1 MSQPPEYP
9 GTPADPHGSEQNNPP
24 GYPPPPGATPPNYG
38 APPPNYGAP
47 PPNYGGTPPGYGA
60 PPPGY
65 GAPPPGYGAPPPGY
79 GAPPPGYGQPPGYGA
94 PSKPPIIVLDGFNW
108 AWNTFTRN
116 AVALIVPTLVYGLLI
131 GVATALIAL
140 SQNIGATGTTS
151 DDYDVTFTTNLTGPG
166 YGLLALGYLIA
177 YAVSAFAQS
186 AFLSGCLDLA
196 DGRAVTIGSFFRPR
210 NLGMVF
216 LAVLIVEVL
225 TSIASALCF
234 VPGLVLGIFTQ
245 FTAAFVIDRSESAIK
260 GFTSSFSLAG
270 SNFVNALLV
279 WLIAFASILVG
290 FLLCGVGLL
299 VAVPLVALLIIYAY
313 RRLSGGQ
320 VVPVPPPGYQPGP
333 PPGPQPV

>member
-1 MSQPPEYP
+1 M
-9 GTPADPHGSEQNNPP
+9 GTRTRELSKDVG
-24 GYPPPPGATPPNYG
+24 
-38 APPPNYGAP
+38 
-47 PPNYGGTPPGYGA
+47 

-65 GAPPPGYGAPPPGY
+65 GAPP
-79 GAPPPGYGQPPGYGA
+79 
-94 PSKPPIIVLDGFNW
+94 KRPIIVLDGFTW

-116 AVALIVPTLVYGLLI
+116 AVALIVPALAYGLLI
-131 GVATALIAL
+131 GAAAALITL
-140 SQNIGATGTTS
+140 SQNMSATSSS
-151 DDYDVTFTTNLTGPG
+151 DDYDFTFTTNLTGPG

-196 DGRAVTIGSFFRPR
+196 DGRAVTIGSFFKPR

-234 VPGLVLGIFTQ
+234 IPGLVLGIFTQ
-245 FTAAFVIDRSESAIK
+245 FTVPFVIDRSESAIK

-279 WLIAFASILVG
+279 WLIAFVSVIIGA
-290 FLLCGVGLL
+290 LLCGVGLL
-299 VAVPLVALLIIYAY
+299 VAAPLVSLLIIYAY
-313 RRLSGGQ
+313 RRLTGGQ
-320 VVPVPPPGYQPGP
+320 VVHVPPAGYQPGP
-333 PPGPQPV
+333 PPGSQQA